1 MQVRN
6 SSWEIPITTASV
18 IAKRVK
24 EDLVGSNAAQASQE
38 SLLAEVMRTVLWAQ
52 CAHRQDVPLSEASI
66 KTQKVL
72 KMARAI
78 WRPLATS
85 HQNSAASNGVQG
97 NDNPGEHIELEREIL
112 ENLAE
117 QGDLFELSGGRWLP
131 APLRL
136 VPIAPIHHLLVGGM
150 PTRLLPSVLL
160 RALSFHGS
168 LRYAESSI
176 NSSLLPDTQIPI
188 RWQSLESWLG
198 PAQVLEELVRYF
210 DEQELLTVSHQH
222 VTDTSLEAYDT
233 NINGSQYS
241 RWQSLDRVKDG
252 RYLLRSST
260 PWGIHRYTGGS
271 ISNRRLTQQGAEL
284 RQTDIRRL
292 CYALDK
298 RAGKPTTA
306 RWNQQRDLLI
316 LHSELPGRERK
327 FLSTIGTLIENA
339 DGNYYPRQ
347 WLITRDVAPIFSQ
360 LNELGIQIESDN

>member
-6 SSWEIPITTASV
+6 STWEVTITTASV
-18 IAKRVK
+18 VAKRIK

-38 SLLAEVMRTVLWAQ
+38 SLSAEVIRTVLWAQ
-52 CAHRQDVPLSEASI
+52 CAYRQNVPLSEASI
-66 KTQKVL
+66 TTQKVL
-72 KMARAI
+72 KVARAI

-85 HQNSAASNGVQG
+85 HQNSAARNDVQG
-97 NDNPGEHIELEREIL
+97 NDNSGEHIELEREIL

-131 APLRL
+131 APLRFI
-136 VPIAPIHHLLVGGM
+136 PITPMHHLLVGGM

-168 LRYAESSI
+168 FRYVESSV
-176 NSSLLPDTQIPI
+176 NSPLLQDTQIPI

-198 PAQVLEELVRYF
+198 PAQALEELVRYF

-233 NINGSQYS
+233 AMNTSQYS

-260 PWGIHRYTGGS
+260 PWGKSHYTIGS
-271 ISNRRLTQQGAEL
+271 ISNRQLPQQSAEL

-298 RAGKPTTA
+298 RAGKPTKA
-306 RWNQQRDLLI
+306 RWNQRRDLLI

-327 FLSTIGTLIENA
+327 FLSTIGTLIENT

-347 WLITRDVAPIFSQ
+347 WLITRDVAPVFSK